1 MRLSLALL
9 FGLVLGLLF
18 GACQSA
24 GGNPQLRVLGVHDQ
38 AATQQQQVV
47 FVQVTNPANH
57 PLKLT
62 KLDYTFAAD
71 GATVSTGEVPLER
84 DVPAGAAVVV
94 EVPLD
99 SSSDKPM
106 TLQGTLTTELDQVER
121 TFPVQ
126 AQIAPH

>member
-1 MRLSLALL
+1 MRTFLATL
-9 FGLVLGLLF
+9 FSIAIATG
-18 GACQSA
+18 CQSA

-38 AATQQQQVV
+38 ISAQQVV

-57 PLKLT
+57 SLKLT
-62 KLDYTFAAD
+62 KLEYTFAAD

-99 SSSDKPM
+99 STSDRPM

-121 TFPVQ
+121 TFPVE

>member
-1 MRLSLALL
+1 MRFSLALL
-9 FGLVLGLLF
+9 FGLVLF
-18 GACQSA
+18 AFQSA

-38 AATQQQQVV
+38 IATQQQQVV

-62 KLDYTFAAD
+62 KLEYTFAAD

>member
-1 MRLSLALL
+1 MRFSLALL
-9 FGLVLGLLF
+9 FGLVLF
-18 GACQSA
+18 ACQSA

-38 AATQQQQVV
+38 IATQQQQVV

-62 KLDYTFAAD
+62 KLEYTFAAD

-99 SSSDKPM
+99 STSDKPM

>member
-1 MRLSLALL
+1 MRLSLAVLVFAL
-9 FGLVLGLLF
+9 F
-18 GACQSA
+18 ACQPA

-38 AATQQQQVV
+38 VATQQQQVV

-62 KLDYTFAAD
+62 KLQYTFAAD

-84 DVPAGAAVVV
+84 EVAAGAAVVV

-99 SSSDKPM
+99 STSDKPM